1 MLFLWTFLGI
11 DLKELMLGGEDWDFL
26 PEVIT
31 RTLIML
37 LVILISLRV
46 LGKRAVKQLSIF
58 EIAVIIGLGSAAGDP
73 MFYKEVGILPAI
85 IVFTL
90 TVGLYKFITYVI
102 GKSKRFEDIMEGKP
116 ICLIKDGAFS
126 INNFS
131 KEWLGEDEF
140 FSELRMQSVSQLGQI
155 EIAIQES
162 SGDMSIIFY
171 TDEEVKFGL
180 PIMPDSLDAWQ
191 EKISNSGYYACIF
204 CGYTEKLKPTDK
216 CNCPQCNK
224 TRWVKASNKKRV
236 S

>member
-1 MLFLWTFLGI
+1 MLFLWTFLDI
-11 DLKELMLGGEDWDFL
+11 DLKELMLGGEDWSFL
-26 PEVIT
+26 PEAII

-73 MFYKEVGILPAI
+73 MFYKDVGILPAI
-85 IVFTL
+85 IVFTM
-90 TVGLYKFITYVI
+90 TVGLYKFITYII

-126 INNFS
+126 IKNFE
-131 KEWLGEDEF
+131 KESMGEDEF

-171 TDEEVKFGL
+171 ADEEVKFGL
-180 PIMPDSLDAWQ
+180 PIMPDSLENWQ
-191 EKISNSGYYACIF
+191 EKISDINYYACIF
-204 CGYTEKLKPTDK
+204 CGYTEKLKPANE
-216 CNCPQCNK
+216 CVCPECKKN
-224 TRWVKASNKKRV
+224 RWVKATNKKRV